1 MKSKEKLLNEIKRRV
16 QQIAPNAEVY
26 LYGSRARGEESVHS
40 DWDVLILVEQDT
52 IDYAFEKQITYPLYD
67 LEFETGE
74 IISPMVYNKQEWNTR
89 YKKTPFYQQVTPEL
103 ITL

>member
-16 QQIAPNAEVY
+16 QQVAPGAEVY
-26 LYGSRARGEESVHS
+26 LYGSRARGEGGLYS
-40 DWDVLILVEQDT
+40 DWDVLILVKRET
-52 IDYAFEKQITYPLYD
+52 IDYAFEKQLTYPLYD

-74 IISPMVYNKQEWNTR
+74 VISPMVYSKQAWNTKH
-89 YKKTPFYQQVTPEL
+89 KKTPFYHQITPEL